1 MDASDDFKERITIPE
16 RDGFATR
23 EENVCIIYR
32 SVNMRV
38 GTYRKSPD
46 LYTWGRNVSQISQSV
61 YMGPGGICNCKG
73 FLDTSVLKDPLI
85 RDNLIQG

>member
-32 SVNMRV
+32 SV
-38 GTYRKSPD
+38 
-46 LYTWGRNVSQISQSV
+46 
-61 YMGPGGICNCKG
+61 YMTDGICIHI
-73 FLDTSVLKDPLI
+73 SVVDIHDDCTECNDL
-85 RDNLIQG
+85 

>member
-32 SVNMRV
+32 SVNMKFK
-38 GTYRKSPD
+38 TCIELA
-46 LYTWGRNVSQISQSV
+46 LYDS
-61 YMGPGGICNCKG
+61 Y
-73 FLDTSVLKDPLI
+73 
-85 RDNLIQG
+85 